1 MFRIAA
7 AAAEPTDEGSG
18 ESSEEETG
26 RARGFAAADFC
37 FFFTAEGV
45 TCLEVAAP
53 GLRARFL
60 PDGWLATC
68 S

>member
-1 MFRIAA
+1 LFRIAA
-7 AAAEPTDEGSG
+7 AAAEPTDEGAG

-26 RARGFAAADFC
+26 RARGFALADFC
-37 FFFTAEGV
+37 FFAAEGV